1 MLESYVVLMLK
12 LVVGV
17 QAIRPGSAPIPPR
30 RAALYARAAAYH
42 GLRRGIDPFELLGLA
57 RNESDFNDRT
67 VGPDGLD
74 CGVTQ
79 VRVTYSRYSCEQLQR
94 SAWLAF
100 QEAAR
105 ELQAYEKSCR
115 NHQDY
120 DRCRLN
126 RYNSGVRYAQRG
138 FHGRYYLRIACFAE
152 AARRRFPFHTRCRNV
167 RSAEELASWIREAG
181 GGQAPRV
188 PEPGPVFLAGAAPP
202 RQGGAALPSSPPGQP
217 GPGLAGIGVDPE
229 REAVSGRGGRALQG
243 AWRGRRRDLKARRP
257 PRGLRHHAQRPLH
270 LLSLPA
276 QRLPLRASL
285 RRARRPRSG
294 QDAVDGGRHAGP
306 GP

>member
-1 MLESYVVLMLK
+1 MFESYVILVLELMM
-12 LVVGV
+12 GV

-30 RAALYARAAAYH
+30 RAALYAQAAAYH

-105 ELQAYEKSCR
+105 ELQAHGKSCR
-115 NHQDY
+115 NHPDY

-152 AARRRFPFHTRCRNV
+152 AARRRLPFHKHCRRI
-167 RSAEELASWIREAG
+167 RSAEELARWIREASSTSR
-181 GGQAPRV
+181 QAQ
-188 PEPGPVFLAGAAPP
+188 LAPP
-202 RQGGAALPSSPPGQP
+202 ALAASRPARGRGTALFVSAPWQPLPAWADADRNREPMSDRALPP
-217 GPGLAGIGVDPE
+217 
-229 REAVSGRGGRALQG
+229 
-243 AWRGRRRDLKARRP
+243 AWRGRRRALEGRRASQ
-257 PRGLRHHAQRPLH
+257 GLRHHAQGPLH
-270 LLSLPA
+270 LLSRST
-276 QRLPLRASL
+276 QRLALRAGP
-285 RRARRPRSG
+285 RKARRPRCG
-294 QDAVDGGRHAGP
+294 HDAADGSHHAGP